1 MEVLHLAY
9 SGLGGTAS
17 VVFSLIEGDKKK
29 ILNNSIL
36 FTGPEINSD
45 YKIKSIRLGIK
56 FNYVRTI
63 KYFYPIFFLSI
74 IKKIIHCKPKI
85 IFLHNYLIFE
95 CLFYKIFFPGTK
107 IIYINHTPINNFTW
121 RDRLI
126 ISLSLFINRIVT
138 LNKKTYIFFK
148 KKNKSNLS
156 KVVLIPNGINTNFFS
171 KLNTTKKSYYK
182 IGMAC
187 RMNKNKKYNLIIDS
201 LLSKEIKDLNIK
213 FSIAGTG
220 NDFYNIKNKIKR
232 LELKDKIKLEGY
244 LNEVKLKKWFESL
257 DLYVQASSGEGMST
271 SLLQAM
277 SMKIPVIGSNV
288 TGIKDFLEK
297 KKYLGRLFE
306 NNTTDLSKKIKYFY
320 FLNIKTRNK
329 FIKRQYNYI
338 IKNHNCKKMF
348 LDYFSKCKIT
358 IN

>member
-36 FTGPEINSD
+36 FTGPKINSD

-74 IKKIIHCKPKI
+74 IKKIIHCKPRI

-126 ISLSLFINRIVT
+126 ISLSLFINKIVT
-138 LNKKTYIFFK
+138 LNKKTYIFYK

-171 KLNTTKKSYYK
+171 RLNTTKKNYYK

-187 RMNKNKKYNLIIDS
+187 RINKNKKYNLIIDS

-244 LNEVKLKKWFESL
+244 LNEVKLKKWFETL
-257 DLYVQASSGEGMST
+257 DLYIQASSGEGMST
-271 SLLQAM
+271 SLIQAM

-288 TGIKDFLEK
+288 VGIRDFLGK
-297 KKYLGRLFE
+297 YKYLGLLF
-306 NNTTDLSKKIKYFY
+306 NNNITDLSRKIKYFY
-320 FLNIKTRNK
+320 FLK
-329 FIKRQYNYI
+329 KR
-338 IKNHNCKKMF
+338 IKNKYIETQHKYITKNYNCEIMF
-348 LDYFSKCKIT
+348 KNYLALILK
-358 IN
+358 